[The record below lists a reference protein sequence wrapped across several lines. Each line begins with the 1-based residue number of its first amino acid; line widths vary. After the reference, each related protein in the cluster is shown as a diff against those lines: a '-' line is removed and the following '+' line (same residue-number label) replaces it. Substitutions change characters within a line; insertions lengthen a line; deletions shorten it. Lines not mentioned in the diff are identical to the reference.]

1 MDPKDRRPAEWPGLD
16 VPRILGELVSA
27 GVDFVVI
34 GGIAVLLHGYP
45 RVTRDLDIVFAHDA
59 GNLDALGRVLADL
72 EAKLRG
78 VEDDVPFV
86 PDRRTLQGIEL
97 LTLDTSAGWFDI
109 HRLPRGVKDYSTLR
123 ANAERMSLDEFSVL
137 VASPDDLIAM
147 KEAAG
152 RPQDKVDIA
161 ALEVVKRI
169 RAQRAKRAGP

>member
-1 MDPKDRRPAEWPGLD
+1 MDPKDRFPAEWPGLD
-16 VPRILGELVSA
+16 VPLILRKLVSG

-59 GNLDALGRVLADL
+59 GNLDALGQVLIDL
-72 EAKLRG
+72 EASLRG

-109 HRLPRGVKDYSTLR
+109 HRLPRGVKDYTTLR
-123 ANAERMSLDEFSVL
+123 SNADRVSLGDFSVL
-137 VASPDDLIAM
+137 IASADDLIAM

-152 RPQDKVDIA
+152 RPQDRVDIA
-161 ALEVVKRI
+161 ALEAVKRL
-169 RAQRAKRAGP
+169 RVKRTQ